1 MSTYEGAVE
10 KAHGRIERRSIDVL
24 PANAAGIENDW
35 SSVKHICR
43 VTRFRQGKKN
53 GQWNE
58 PDKEVV
64 YLIARFPN
72 GEASPE
78 ALLSANRGHWGIEIM
93 HRNKDVILEED
104 GYTNGE
110 NPFLRTQLQCP
121 DHRAIVI
128 ESGGRGHLIYRL
140 AFHQDPLRFEQT
152 SQRIPLGRRSLP

>member
-1 MSTYEGAVE
+1 M
-10 KAHGRIERRSIDVL
+10 L

-58 PDKEVV
+58 PEKEFV

-78 ALLSANRGHWGIEIM
+78 ALLSANRGHWSVEIT
-93 HRNKDVILEED
+93 HRN
-104 GYTNGE
+104 
-110 NPFLRTQLQCP
+110 
-121 DHRAIVI
+121 
-128 ESGGRGHLIYRL
+128 
-140 AFHQDPLRFEQT
+140 
-152 SQRIPLGRRSLP
+152 